1 MSNSVQGVFLTDGQS
16 AQFMAKQTDGGWQ
29 VSVSVAGLAT
39 LDVFTASLTP
49 WSQIDALISKA
60 LDDARSLS
68 GSARRYPAMRVAI
81 RNKPA
86 RDAKPDKAA
95 KPTVR
100 LPTDPINPA
109 T

>member
-1 MSNSVQGVFLTDGQS
+1 MSNSVQGVFLTEGQS
-16 AQFMAKQTDGGWQ
+16 AQFMAKQADGGWQ
-29 VSVSVAGLAT
+29 VSVSVSGLAK
-39 LDVFTASLTP
+39 LDAFTASLTP

-60 LDDARSLS
+60 LDDARSS